1 MARRARTFTAAM
13 LLLLPTGV
21 GLGASPAHAV
31 VEVSPVEGGCWTFVP
46 DRPAVDPT
54 APAAGWSLPGVDE
67 DAAQPFQS
75 WGSGADATLLTLE
88 TSGATV
94 KDLDRHFSLGVV
106 NGPVLDEAQQVAGS
120 ATAVFSLET
129 AGETQEITTS
139 VPFLVA
145 AGERVG
151 PLQLDGVVPVTGEG
165 DHVLQLESL
174 YFDAPS
180 LLGPGSMTA
189 CNGQPAIEPSVGDG
203 MVPGVNPA
211 TTPLPI
217 AGLEETFVGYDARA
231 LGLDAVRGQQAGVT
245 SHARGGD
252 VLAVRATGLD
262 TGESLVA
269 ELCAGPVLSACVQSP
284 PSDPAGADGA
294 ATTTVTL
301 PGDVETGDA
310 VLRVPNRIDFPELDL
325 EVLGAATV
333 GVSEEVGEEDLT
345 ATLAGE
351 GWDPGATVVVA
362 GVAGS
367 AASTD
372 SPTEVVVESD
382 GSFEATFV
390 ATDAATTALSLT
402 QARPEGFAALASR
415 HDLQAAV
422 PGPPDPKEPPPG
434 PEEPQVPEDPSVP
447 VEPPA
452 TVPPATA
459 PVAAPAVDIPLPGEV
474 PVNDVP
480 APVAGDETEGTEAL
494 KVSEAHLKGEASW
507 SEMFGGS
514 SRREVTFLAENVGE
528 TPIANPLVRL
538 GVGRTT
544 DVDPA
549 IVAAEVGE
557 LPPGARVAVA
567 VDVALPMASF
577 GVYQVVGQVGD
588 AEENRFSVEWQT
600 YPWGLIALNLMGI
613 GLLVWGVAR
622 RQRQRMNPAPVV
634 VGADD
639 EAGASVVDLTA
650 LDRWWA
656 TGKVAPRVEDDENDE
671 NDSVVDLDAADRWW
685 AKRGSQVS

>member
-13 LLLLPTGV
+13 LLLLPAGV

-31 VEVSPVEGGCWTFVP
+31 VEVSPTEGGCWTYVP
-46 DRPAVDPT
+46 DRPAVDPA
-54 APAAGWSLPGVDE
+54 APAAGWSLPGVAE
-67 DAAQPFQS
+67 DAVQPFQA
-75 WGSGADATLLTLE
+75 WASGADATRLTLE

-94 KDLDRHFSLGVV
+94 KDLDRTFRLGVV
-106 NGPVLDEAQQVAGS
+106 NGPVLDEALPVAGS
-120 ATAVFSLET
+120 ATAVFSLQT
-129 AGETQEITTS
+129 AGATEEITAS
-139 VPFLVA
+139 VPFLVD

-151 PLQLDGVVPVTGEG
+151 PLEIDGVVPIAGEG

-180 LLGPGSMTA
+180 FLGPGTVTA
-189 CNGQPAIEPSVGDG
+189 CNGQPGTEPSAGDG

-211 TTPLPI
+211 TTPL
-217 AGLEETFVGYDARA
+217 AVTGLEETFVGYEARA

-252 VLAVRATGLD
+252 GLAVRATGLD
-262 TGESLVA
+262 TGEALVA
-269 ELCAGPVLSACVQSP
+269 ELCAGPALTECVQSA
-284 PSDPAGADGA
+284 PSEPAGSDGT

-301 PGDVETGDA
+301 PGDVRAGDA
-310 VLRVPNRIDFPELDL
+310 VLRVPDRADFPELDL
-325 EVLGAATV
+325 AVLAAPTAEVT
-333 GVSEEVGEEDLT
+333 EKVGEEELT
-345 ATLAGE
+345 ATLAGT

-362 GVAGS
+362 GVAAG
-367 AASTD
+367 AASAD
-372 SPTEVVVESD
+372 GPTEVAVRPD
-382 GSFEATFV
+382 GSFDATYV
-390 ATDAATTALSLT
+390 ATDSATTALSVT
-402 QARPEGFAALASR
+402 QERPDGFAALTTR
-415 HDLQAAV
+415 HDLRAAV
-422 PGPPDPKEPPPG
+422 PGPVDTTPPDGEEPKE
-434 PEEPQVPEDPSVP
+434 EDPPVP
-447 VEPPA
+447 ADPP
-452 TVPPATA
+452 VTA
-459 PVAAPAVDIPLPGEV
+459 PPTSSTPTLPSAAPAVDIPLPGEV

-480 APVAGDETEGTEAL
+480 APLDGTGTEGTEAL
-494 KVSEAHLKGEASW
+494 KVSEAHLRGEASW

-514 SRREVTFLAENVGE
+514 SRRDVTFLAENTGE
-528 TPIANPLVRL
+528 TTIANPLVRL
-538 GVGRTT
+538 GVGRTA

-588 AEENRFSVEWQT
+588 AEENRFALEWQT
-600 YPWGLIALNLMGI
+600 YPWGLIALNLMGVA
-613 GLLVWGVAR
+613 LLVWGVAR
-622 RQRQRMNPAPVV
+622 RQRQRNAPAPLV

-656 TGKVAPRVEDDENDE
+656 TGKVTPRVEEDD
-671 NDSVVDLDAADRWW
+671 NDSIVDLEAADRWW